1 MPNKTYASGTV
12 IDSASLNDFNDA
24 TYEILGDGT
33 NPAATKA
40 QARTNLGLGNVDNT
54 TDANK
59 PVSTA
64 TQTALNLKASLASP
78 ALTGNPTAPT
88 ATVLDSDTTIAT
100 TAFVHSVTEGPGFSA
115 VRPSGTQAITST
127 PSIITFA
134 TVNWNTGQFVGNQFT
149 CNRKGMYNIIGKLF
163 IAVTGASVTN
173 FSVYKNGVETSRLFQ
188 TTFAGAG
195 NILSGGS
202 TDMLLLVGDV
212 IDIRA
217 TATGGGVVGIV
228 DPVAPLLCEF
238 STVFIR
244 DVA

>member
-1 MPNKTYASGTV
+1 MPNKTYSSGTV
-12 IDSASLNDFNDA
+12 IDSASLNDFNDV
-24 TYEILGDGT
+24 TYDILGDGT
-33 NPAATKA
+33 NAPATKA
-40 QARTNLGLGNVDNT
+40 AARTNLGLGSV
-54 TDANK
+54 
-59 PVSTA
+59 A
-64 TQTALNLKASLASP
+64 TQPANNVAITGGSILGTNLAPLASP

-115 VRPSGTQAITST
+115 IRPSGTQAITST

-149 CNRKGMYNIIGKLF
+149 CNRKGVYNIIGKLF
-163 IAVTGASVTN
+163 IAVTGASVVS
-173 FSVYKNGVETSRLFQ
+173 FSVYKNGVETARLFQ